1 MSNEVTKGPKMI
13 ARAPRSPAS
22 RAGQLASLPKS
33 PEVDEAALARAEAE
47 IGAGRNRGVGFP
59 KHAAAATGTD
69 VVATE
74 PDAVTRRNRKMERP
88 PMGQMTFRA
97 PKPIM
102 DAFSQYKEKG
112 NFRSN
117 WAALEELMLRC
128 GVEVEEFDI

>member
-1 MSNEVTKGPKMI
+1 MNNEVTKGPKMI
-13 ARAPRSPAS
+13 ARAPRTPGN
-22 RAGQLASLPKS
+22 RAGQLANLPKS
-33 PEVDEAALARAEAE
+33 PDVDEAALARAEAE

-59 KHAAAATGTD
+59 KADAAATGT
-69 VVATE
+69 
-74 PDAVTRRNRKMERP
+74 DAVTRRNRKMERP

-128 GVEVEEFDI
+128 GVEVEEFDV

>member
-1 MSNEVTKGPKMI
+1 MNKEVTKGPKMI
-13 ARAPRSPAS
+13 ARVPRTPGN
-22 RAGQLASLPKS
+22 RAGQLANLPKS
-33 PEVDEAALARAEAE
+33 PDVDEEALARAEAE
-47 IGAGRNRGVGFP
+47 IGAARNRGVGFP
-59 KHAAAATGTD
+59 KPDAAATGTD
-69 VVATE
+69 VVAID

-102 DAFSQYKEKG
+102 DAFNQYKEKG

-128 GVEVEEFDI
+128 GVEVEEFDV